1 MKWNRIVQLKTNKGS
16 EGCFLMREMAAGLLF
31 VFLLPYVCARLL
43 GCAGEET
50 DALRTAELAGSGYE
64 AEICFDWGSWIVPME
79 EYLVYRLAA
88 VLPQAYEEECR
99 KAQAVLLRTEFMRK
113 AGEEQSKRITA
124 AGDGMEEW
132 YQGTGDEA
140 VLQSSREA
148 VEATEG
154 IYLCYEGEAA
164 FAPYFPVSSGS
175 TRTVQEVFDT
185 EEYPYL
191 RGIEAAQD
199 LSAEEYQQQIV
210 FPIEEYLERIS
221 EIAGEEQQEL
231 LRKLPRLQRDSAQYV
246 TALIWEEADIVC
258 EGEKARWLL
267 GLPSSAFEME
277 MTQTEVIF
285 VTSGCGHGFGMSQYA
300 ANTLALN
307 GEDYRE
313 ILDSFFEGTSLAK
326 IITKD
331 E

>member
-1 MKWNRIVQLKTNKGS
+1 MKWNRIVQLKTNKAS
-16 EGCFLMREMAAGLLF
+16 EGCFLMKEMAAGLLF

-50 DALRTAELAGSGYE
+50 DELQLAEHGGSGYE
-64 AEICFDWGSWIVPME
+64 AEICFDWGSWVVPME

-88 VLPQAYEEECR
+88 ALPQSYEGECR
-99 KAQAVLLRTEFMRK
+99 KAQAVLLRTEFLRK
-113 AGEEQSKRITA
+113 AGEGQSKRITA
-124 AGDGMEEW
+124 AGEGMEEW
-132 YQGTGDEA
+132 YRGAGDEA
-140 VLQSSREA
+140 VLKSCREA

-164 FAPYFPVSSGS
+164 LAPYFPISSGS

-185 EEYPYL
+185 EAYPYL
-191 RGIEAAQD
+191 SGREAAQD
-199 LSAEEYQQQIV
+199 LTAEEYRQQIV
-210 FPIEEYLERIS
+210 LPMEEYLERLS
-221 EIAGEEQQEL
+221 EAIGQEKQEQLREL
-231 LRKLPRLQRDSAQYV
+231 PLLQRDSAQYV
-246 TALIWEEADIVC
+246 TALIWEEADVVC
-258 EGEKARWLL
+258 EGEEARRLL

-285 VTSGCGHGFGMSQYA
+285 VTSGCGHGFGMSQYT
-300 ANTLALN
+300 ANAMALN

>member
-1 MKWNRIVQLKTNKGS
+1 MKWNRIVQLKTDKGS
-16 EGCFLMREMAAGLLF
+16 EGCFLMKEMAAGLLF

-50 DALRTAELAGSGYE
+50 DELQTAEKGESSYE

-88 VLPQAYEEECR
+88 VLPQSYEEECR
-99 KAQAVLLRTEFMRK
+99 KAQAVLLRTEFLRK
-113 AGEEQSKRITA
+113 AGEEQSKRIAA
-124 AGDGMEEW
+124 AGEGMEKW
-132 YQGTGDEA
+132 YQGAGDEA
-140 VLQSSREA
+140 VLKSCREA
-148 VEATEG
+148 VKATEG

-164 FAPYFPVSSGS
+164 LAPYFPVSSGS

-185 EEYPYL
+185 EAYPYL
-191 RGIEAAQD
+191 CGRETAQD
-199 LSAEEYQQQIV
+199 LAAEEYRQQIV
-210 FPIEEYLERIS
+210 LPVEEYLERLS
-221 EIAGEEQQEL
+221 GGMGEEKQEK
-231 LRKLPRLQRDSAQYV
+231 LRELPRLQRDSAQYV
-246 TALIWEEADIVC
+246 TALIWKGTDIVC
-258 EGEKARWLL
+258 EGEQARRLL

-300 ANTLALN
+300 ANALALN

-326 IITKD
+326 ITAKN